1 MIVVSAQEVAGD
13 TVRMLKDGVAWL
25 GAGEHCVALVVAVL
39 DDGVINVGTIDPVVA
54 NPQSQLE
61 MLISRELIFC
71 SLDGHPL
78 FFERKD
84 FVKNLEGFFFGYRN
98 FANDVL
104 GLGIILCVHGA
115 WGCLVQM

>member
-25 GAGEHCVALVVAVL
+25 GAGEHCVAFHVALHGVV
-39 DDGVINVGTIDPVVA
+39 VGIFRRIDPIVA
-54 NPQSQLE
+54 NPHSQLE